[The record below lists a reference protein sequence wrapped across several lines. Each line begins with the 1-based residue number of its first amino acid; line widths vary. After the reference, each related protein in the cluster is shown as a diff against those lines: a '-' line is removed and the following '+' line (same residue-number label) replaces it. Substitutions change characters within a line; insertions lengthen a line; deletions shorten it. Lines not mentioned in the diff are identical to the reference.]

1 MYQKSPNILVAV
13 LTTRM
18 LGRLFSIELINI
30 FEQGN
35 ESSGNRYN
43 NDGNKNSN

>member
-13 LTTRM
+13 LTAIM
-18 LGRLFSIELINI
+18 LGGLLSIGLIDI
-30 FEQGN
+30 FVQGS
-35 ESSGNRYN
+35 ESSGTRYN